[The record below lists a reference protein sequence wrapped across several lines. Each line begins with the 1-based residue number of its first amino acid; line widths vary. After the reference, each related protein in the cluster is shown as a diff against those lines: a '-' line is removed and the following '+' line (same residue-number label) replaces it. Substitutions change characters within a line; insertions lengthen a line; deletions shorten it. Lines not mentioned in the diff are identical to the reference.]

1 MYSRDLLR
9 ALRVVFLHISH
20 GQVFCIITQQPQKQ
34 RLPHSATWGT
44 HLSCFV
50 GWAEHPNPS
59 LTLSS
64 LSHLLPKAEL
74 YSGHILYNTQD
85 LHRGRGDHDQEIH
98 MKIHCWVLYDNLCK
112 VSTFFSGVWIGI
124 FSISSI
130 FIYYL
135 ESCCQVVWLLLLFT
149 SIYVYR
155 RGKVKM

>member
-20 GQVFCIITQQPQKQ
+20 GQVFRIITQQPQKQ

-64 LSHLLPKAEL
+64 LSHLLRKAEL

-85 LHRGRGDHDQEIH
+85 LPRGTVMIRKFIWKYIVECCMTISVRFQ
-98 MKIHCWVLYDNLCK
+98 L
-112 VSTFFSGVWIGI
+112 FFWCLDWHFFHI
-124 FSISSI
+124 FY
-130 FIYYL
+130 FY
-135 ESCCQVVWLLLLFT
+135 LLFGILLSGSLVIT
-149 SIYVYR
+149 FIHFNICLQTWKS
-155 RGKVKM
+155 